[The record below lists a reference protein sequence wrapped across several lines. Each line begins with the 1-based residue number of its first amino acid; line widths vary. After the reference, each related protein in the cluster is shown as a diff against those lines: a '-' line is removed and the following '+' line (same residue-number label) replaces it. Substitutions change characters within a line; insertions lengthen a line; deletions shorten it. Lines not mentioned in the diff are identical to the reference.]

1 MTKLNRFTTLPIL
14 IDLLEREKLVLIE
27 PTTWDDKNDTLLIE
41 TYKKRAKVDKLFVM
55 CFTYEA
61 ETIHHWKAFA
71 NGNSGCCI
79 EFDRKKLIDVFDT
92 NPQLKHRIVDYPCI
106 KSVDELSNNTADIPF
121 TKRYPYK
128 LENEY
133 RVFWDGKSEDS
144 VFEIP
149 ISIDSIRKITFAQQ
163 MPESI
168 FHSLEKMLESRYP
181 LLKGKINHST
191 IYENKEWVK
200 KFEMI

>member
-1 MTKLNRFTTLPIL
+1 MTKLNRFTTLPLL
-14 IDLLEREKLVLIE
+14 IDLLEHEKLVLIE

-41 TYKKRAKVDKLFVM
+41 TYKKKANIDKLFVM
-55 CFTYEA
+55 CFTYKA
-61 ETIHHWKAFA
+61 ETIHHWKTFA

-79 EFDRKKLIDVFDT
+79 EFDMKKLITVFERV
-92 NPQLKHRIVDYPCI
+92 PQLKHGFVKYPLI
-106 KSVDELSNNTADIPF
+106 KSVDEFSIDIADIPF

-133 RVFWDGKSEDS
+133 RIIWEGKSEDS
-144 VFEIP
+144 FFEIP

-168 FHSLEKMLESRYP
+168 FHSLKRMLESRYP
-181 LLKGKINHST
+181 LLKDKINHST
-191 IYENKEWVK
+191 IYENMEWVK
-200 KFEMI
+200 KFKMK